1 MRRGF
6 NALSTA
12 VTFHVHFWRPYST
25 LTHRGR
31 EIYVEEVENLVED
44 GPEVTRGEYRP
55 LLVDKYTRVVLVSNE
70 DLVKSLPSVEI

>member
-1 MRRGF
+1 M
-6 NALSTA
+6 
-12 VTFHVHFWRPYST
+12 
-25 LTHRGR
+25 THRGR

-44 GPEVTRGEYRP
+44 RPEVTRGEYRP